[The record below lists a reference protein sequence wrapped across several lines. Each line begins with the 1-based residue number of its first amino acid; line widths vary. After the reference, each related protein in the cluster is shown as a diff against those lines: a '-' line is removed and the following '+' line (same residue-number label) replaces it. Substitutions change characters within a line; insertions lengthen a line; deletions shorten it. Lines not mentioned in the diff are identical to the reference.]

1 LRSTLFELIVNI
13 ALGAAWV
20 AALGGAYLAFGYASP
35 HGFLAA
41 FSAAV
46 LGLLPGLVVV
56 AVLETINLL
65 IEIHKEQR
73 KQTKILESLQ
83 AGASASDH

>member
-1 LRSTLFELIVNI
+1 MRSTLFELIVNI

-20 AALGGAYLAFGYASP
+20 AALGGAYLAFIYVSP
-35 HGFLAA
+35 YGLLAGI
-41 FSAAV
+41 SAAV
-46 LGLLPGLVVV
+46 LGLLPGMVVV

-73 KQTKILESLQ
+73 KQTKLLESLH
-83 AGASASDH
+83 AGAGTSDH